1 MAYAGMAAALV
12 GLVFGVAALIL
23 LALAASWASKSTLER
38 LAPAR
43 LRLLMLAALALLG
56 LALLGA
62 ESWRQLPAAEWV
74 GAALLMGLAL
84 HLLSNADTPDAERR
98 KRRARWAAL
107 TGVAA
112 FALAVGVV
120 SQVGRIEDWTARREL
135 ARLQERT
142 GPLIAQLEWFR
153 SERGRWPTS
162 KEELLEYVRPH
173 VIDELPDLDWRV
185 GDSDVGEHCVV
196 FDRSRLLDFD
206 YFVYA
211 PGVAFPAD
219 LPATRVGDWVWYDE

>member
-1 MAYAGMAAALV
+1 MAYAGMAAAFV
-12 GLVFGVAALIL
+12 GLVLGLAGLIL

-62 ESWRQLPAAEWV
+62 ESWRQLPAAEWA

-84 HLLSNADTPDAERR
+84 HLLANADTPDAERR

-112 FALAVGVV
+112 LALAVGVF
-120 SQVGRIEDWTARREL
+120 SQLSRIEAWSARREL
-135 ARLQERT
+135 ARLQERAA
-142 GPLIAQLEWFR
+142 PLIAQVESFR
-153 SERGRWPTS
+153 SQRGRWPTS
-162 KEELLEYVRPH
+162 KEELLEHVRPH
-173 VIDELPDLDWRV
+173 AIDELCDLDWRV

-211 PGVAFPAD
+211 PGVAFPED